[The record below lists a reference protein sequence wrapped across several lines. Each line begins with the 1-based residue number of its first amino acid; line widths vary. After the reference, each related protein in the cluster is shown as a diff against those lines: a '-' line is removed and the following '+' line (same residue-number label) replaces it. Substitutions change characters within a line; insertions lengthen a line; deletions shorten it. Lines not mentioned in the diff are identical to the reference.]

1 MNINRENKIIWWA
14 PERCATKLTAEIF
27 KKLGF
32 EVFDKEKQDFVSL
45 SEHYHSHDIVF
56 PEEFK
61 DYKLICNI
69 RNPYD
74 RVLSFYLNFTS
85 VGKNYVYTK
94 HKKDDFKKRM
104 DVFTLELFE
113 YAIFQNKLIN
123 KESKT
128 PVKYYVTKL
137 NFDGKIPDYFIKSEN
152 ILDDLSR
159 LDFVTQSNQW
169 NSGEIQEIVNNN
181 KFHNKRP
188 FSFSEV
194 YNPEGA
200 NRIFNFFK
208 KHFFICDY
216 DPFSFTNQELSNDDK
231 IKFIHEIF

>member
-94 HKKDDFKKRM
+94 HKKDDFKKREEVAAQEAAEQTAKEVSEAVNNKVQTM
-104 DVFTLELFE
+104 YNMIIPLL
-113 YAIFQNKLIN
+113 QNLAKDADTRDYIYWPKRKEKIN
-123 KESKT
+123 S
-128 PVKYYVTKL
+128 
-137 NFDGKIPDYFIKSEN
+137 FIKK
-152 ILDDLSR
+152 LDQI
-159 LDFVTQSNQW
+159 VKSN
-169 NSGEIQEIVNNN
+169 
-181 KFHNKRP
+181 
-188 FSFSEV
+188 
-194 YNPEGA
+194 
-200 NRIFNFFK
+200 
-208 KHFFICDY
+208 
-216 DPFSFTNQELSNDDK
+216 
-231 IKFIHEIF
+231 